1 MNRPT
6 AAFAATCAISML
18 LAASPSGQAPAVP
31 ATPAATGDNQAAL
44 RARNAATFD
53 AVWTTVRDTHWD
65 PTLGGVDWP
74 AVRVELLPRA
84 EAAADDAALRVILM
98 DALGRLKQSH
108 FTIIPGELS
117 AATEDEPA
125 DAPTAAP
132 IEAHRPLPSSNAAI
146 ASMKQVR

>member
-1 MNRPT
+1 
-6 AAFAATCAISML
+6 ML